1 MITMVRIW
9 RKEVKMSDL
18 QVEMGRL
25 QEVVVEITTTQMC
38 LASPFS
44 SMRRRGADIT
54 GSVDDFFSASEDSK
68 NIYSQGRV
76 SWRGDSA
83 TGDRGDIISTSIH
96 KCCYSHMIR

>member
-9 RKEVKMSDL
+9 RKEVKMSDY

-54 GSVDDFFSASEDSK
+54 GSVDDFFLPVKIAKIFTHREGFHGGVIQPQETEVTLSAHPFT
-68 NIYSQGRV
+68 NAV
-76 SWRGDSA
+76 VP
-83 TGDRGDIISTSIH
+83 T
-96 KCCYSHMIR
+96 

>member
-1 MITMVRIW
+1 
-9 RKEVKMSDL
+9 
-18 QVEMGRL
+18 MGRL

-83 TGDRGDIISTSIH
+83 TGDRGDVITTPFDLHIH
-96 KCCYSHMIR
+96 SQILFSNYPYDSMICKLQY

>member
-1 MITMVRIW
+1 M
-9 RKEVKMSDL
+9 EVEMSDY

-54 GSVDDFFSASEDSK
+54 GSVFAASEQR
-68 NIYSQGRV
+68 N
-76 SWRGDSA
+76 
-83 TGDRGDIISTSIH
+83 
-96 KCCYSHMIR
+96 